1 MDMELLF
8 ADLMS
13 WRDEKPSAFKSSTF
27 NVQRSLREL
36 FKV

>member
-1 MDMELLF
+1 MLSSFVVAMG
-8 ADLMS
+8 
-13 WRDEKPSAFKSSTF
+13 RDEIPSLFKSSTF